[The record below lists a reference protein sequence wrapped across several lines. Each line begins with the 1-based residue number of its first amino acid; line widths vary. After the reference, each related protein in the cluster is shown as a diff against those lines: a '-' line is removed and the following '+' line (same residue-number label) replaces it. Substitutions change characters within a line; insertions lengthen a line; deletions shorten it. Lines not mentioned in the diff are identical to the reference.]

1 MNGSL
6 LEKTRLELSKNLNKD
21 EIGIFRKLDTPK
33 KIQDFL
39 ETLAINFDYKKD
51 TCMSPRL
58 ALRKKKAHCI
68 EGAFLAAAI
77 QLFHGQKPLLLD
89 LKSVER
95 DFDHVVALF
104 SRNGK
109 WGAFSKTNHAVL
121 RYREPVYR
129 DVREL
134 AMSFFHEYFLD
145 NGKKT
150 MRSFSMPF
158 NLLRFGLNW
167 VTSEKPL
174 WYIADALDECRH
186 YAILNKKGIASLR
199 RADAIEIQA
208 GKLTQ
213 WK

>member
-51 TCMSPRL
+51 TCMSPRVV
-58 ALRKKKAHCI
+58 LRKKKAHCI

-95 DFDHVVALF
+95 DFDHVIALF

-109 WGAFSKTNHAVL
+109 WGAFSKTNHTVL

-134 AMSFFHEYFLD
+134 TMSFFHEYFLD
-145 NGKKT
+145 DGRKT
-150 MRSFSMPF
+150 MRSFSAPF
-158 NLLRFGLNW
+158 NLLCFGHEW
-167 VTSEKPL
+167 IFSEKPL
-174 WYIADALDECRH
+174 WHIADALDECRH
-186 YAILNKKGIASLR
+186 YAILNKKEIASLR